1 MNATKWT
8 ALKKSAGYKVDETLP
23 QHFEI
28 VSAVEAGGT
37 VSPVVWSEENARLMA
52 AAPELLAAISTLVGI
67 AETDCMDDKSNVWRS
82 AMIAA
87 DAAIAKAEG
96 RA

>member
-37 VSPVVWSEENARLMA
+37 VSPIVWSEENARLMA
-52 AAPELLAAISTLVGI
+52 AAPELLDALRYMVENATADGWSELMLCDAI
-67 AETDCMDDKSNVWRS
+67 
-82 AMIAA
+82 
-87 DAAIAKAEG
+87 AAIARAEG